1 MRVVGDR
8 SSVIFV
14 KVGLG
19 GTMESVDFE
28 VRHVG
33 FGRTVCYLAGP
44 CWADVSRR
52 CQLQDGDSVVFVATG
67 APNVYQMAL
76 NRHADE

>member
-19 GTMESVDFE
+19 GTMESVDFKI
-28 VRHVG
+28 RHVG
-33 FGRTVCYLAGP
+33 FERRVCCLTGP
-44 CWADVSRR
+44 GWTDVSCR
-52 CQLQDGDSVVFVATG
+52 CQLQEGDSFVFVPTG